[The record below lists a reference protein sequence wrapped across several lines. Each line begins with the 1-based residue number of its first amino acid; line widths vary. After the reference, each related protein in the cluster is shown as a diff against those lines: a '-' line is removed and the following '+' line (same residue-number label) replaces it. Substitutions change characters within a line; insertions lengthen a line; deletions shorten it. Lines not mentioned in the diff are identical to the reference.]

1 MFTKLLS
8 STLIVSTL
16 MAPTKF
22 DDQLVTVENEIQVVE
37 TKNKEAVVTDTNVQT
52 GKVEKFT
59 VQATQTTYEWLSPK
73 MERMNSV
80 TTEVYIPF
88 EESVSPR
95 DSQSQSKTEAG
106 VTATVTANYSV
117 TNSSGTFTW
126 YSFSGSWVPNQ
137 SYNLISNRSCGAVEY
152 AGGGK
157 STVQHPGSNSFAYTL
172 NWSCS
177 RILGQNPRVWS
188 EATITPTGM
197 GSASHIIELYMEF

>member
-16 MAPTKF
+16 MAPTEF

-117 TNSSGTFTW
+117 TNSSGTFT
-126 YSFSGSWVPNQ
+126 
-137 SYNLISNRSCGAVEY
+137 
-152 AGGGK
+152 
-157 STVQHPGSNSFAYTL
+157 
-172 NWSCS
+172 
-177 RILGQNPRVWS
+177 
-188 EATITPTGM
+188 
-197 GSASHIIELYMEF
+197 